1 MGGTTHSSTDPF
13 PPLLDVSDV
22 TRSFPGVRA
31 LSGMRL
37 DLRHGEVLAL
47 VGENGAGKSTLMRLL
62 SGVDQPDTGRF
73 LLDGREI
80 RPSGPGHARSLGI
93 GIIHQEFSL
102 VPDLTVAQN
111 LFLGREPRRWRWFV
125 DRRALDRRAAELVA
139 ELGLPLD
146 PDAPVATLSVAHQQ
160 LVEIARALSHR
171 PRVLIMDEPTAALD
185 ADEVETLH
193 ALIRRFQGPNTG
205 VIYISHRMD
214 EIRRVADRIT
224 VIRDGRYVATRAV
237 STTSTDEVVSLM
249 VGRAVATS
257 TAPAPTRVA
266 RRPGPVVLSVRGLST
281 RGLLRD
287 VSFDLHEG
295 EILGFAGLMGAG
307 RTETARALVGA
318 DPSTGGTVEVRGR
331 PARIRNPAEA
341 AALGVGYLSEDRKRY
356 GLLLDHDVGT
366 NITLAALAS
375 RFATAG
381 VVRRRAA
388 RTAAQGYVRALG
400 VRTPSLDRPVRNL
413 SGGNQQKVVLAR
425 WLARDCDVLI
435 VDEPTRGVDVGAK
448 EEIHQL
454 LEGLANDG
462 TSVIVI
468 SSELPEVLRLSDR
481 VVVMSEGRVTGILPA
496 AEASQEAIMRYATL
510 RPENTGTPPPD
521 RDAPG
526 DQYRAGAPDPT
537 APEHGREARP

>member
-1 MGGTTHSSTDPF
+1 
-13 PPLLDVSDV
+13 
-22 TRSFPGVRA
+22 
-31 LSGMRL
+31 MRL

-93 GIIHQEFSL
+93 GIIHQEFAL

-125 DRRALDRRAAELVA
+125 DRRALDRRAAELVD

-146 PDAPVATLSVAHQQ
+146 PDAPVGALSVAHQQ
-160 LVEIARALSHR
+160 LVEIAKALSHR

-185 ADEVETLH
+185 ADEVEALH
-193 ALIRRFQGPNTG
+193 ALIRRFSGPNTG

-214 EIRRVADRIT
+214 EIRRIADRIT

-249 VGRAVATS
+249 VGRAVPTS
-257 TAPAPTRVA
+257 PAAPPARR

-281 RGLLRD
+281 RELLRD
-287 VSFDLHEG
+287 VSFDLHRG

-318 DPSTGGTVEVRGR
+318 DPVTGGTIAVRGR
-331 PARIRNPAEA
+331 PVRIRNPAEA
-341 AALGVGYLSEDRKRY
+341 AALGVGYLSEDRKRL

-366 NITLAALAS
+366 NITLSALAS
-375 RFATAG
+375 HFATAG

-388 RTAAQGYVRALG
+388 RAAAQRYVRALG
-400 VRTPSLDRPVRNL
+400 VRTPSLDRPVQHL

-454 LEGLANDG
+454 LEGLADEG
-462 TSVIVI
+462 TAVIVI
-468 SSELPEVLRLSDR
+468 SSELSEVLRLADR
-481 VVVMSEGRVTGILPA
+481 VVVMSEGRVTGVLPA

-510 RPENTGTPPPD
+510 RPENTGTPPPEGPPANQH
-521 RDAPG
+521 RAATAP
-526 DQYRAGAPDPT
+526 QAE
-537 APEHGREARP
+537 PEHGRRSRP